1 MYSIKNDYWQETV
14 NENWLENFTN
24 TMIRIEKY
32 YLKQNMY
39 HDWTNYVHLHVIS
52 SQAKVSLFCLLEIQ
66 KANYRFKIKK
76 IPEKKI
82 IWNLYTWQNM
92 SFWRRPF
99 FLEVSFIRNFTF
111 ADRNVLTNL
120 SPLFVKLRKQSFG
133 WNCSDNWFRRR
144 KLTIN
149 PLSFQISWA

>member
-24 TMIRIEKY
+24 TMIRIKKY

-76 IPEKKI
+76 DSWKKKSSETYI
-82 IWNLYTWQNM
+82 LDKIWV
-92 SFWRRPF
+92 FD
-99 FLEVSFIRNFTF
+99 V
-111 ADRNVLTNL
+111 
-120 SPLFVKLRKQSFG
+120 G
-133 WNCSDNWFRRR
+133 
-144 KLTIN
+144 
-149 PLSFQISWA
+149 LSFLKFSLSETLLSQIEMS